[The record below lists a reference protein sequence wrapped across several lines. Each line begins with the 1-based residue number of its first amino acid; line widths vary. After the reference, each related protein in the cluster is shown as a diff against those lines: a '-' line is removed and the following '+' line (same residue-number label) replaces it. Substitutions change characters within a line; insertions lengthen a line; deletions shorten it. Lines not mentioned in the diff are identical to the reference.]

1 MVKEASLI
9 KQKQKDI
16 VKGKKGRDVQSERHL
31 KESIIGQI
39 NILSK
44 KSRTT
49 RIEEDD
55 IDEPAETE
63 IRQSIKFDG
72 NRKNL
77 KNFVHFENNMFK
89 NI

>member
-55 IDEPAETE
+55 IDDSDSANDN
-63 IRQSIKFDG
+63 IA
-72 NRKNL
+72 
-77 KNFVHFENNMFK
+77 NNGIVVVEESDDDDESQLNK
-89 NI
+89 QL